1 MVLTSRSSFPETP
14 APQTGVWWL
23 CVSVVL
29 KARVYASL
37 SLLLPPLCL
46 SPAPSS
52 LGPPHQSSYL
62 LPSPSHPKTQQVEH
76 RFRTLLWL
84 DSSCP
89 DISMTCS
96 AQALLPAGIALG
108 LAGAGVPGWLHLQL
122 TFPRSPQPCSRVSSP
137 RHPSCSG
144 CIRFC
149 TCSRVPPAPLLL
161 LPQET
166 WVGACALLTCT
177 GLS

>member
-1 MVLTSRSSFPETP
+1 MGSSDRSPVP
-14 APQTGVWWL
+14 ACFSSESPCL
-23 CVSVVL
+23 C
-29 KARVYASL
+29 L

-76 RFRTLLWL
+76 WFRTSLWPI
-84 DSSCP
+84 SPCP
-89 DISMTCS
+89 DISMMCS

-108 LAGAGVPGWLHLQL
+108 LAGLGCLAGC
-122 TFPRSPQPCSRVSSP
+122 TSVSSP
-137 RHPSCSG
+137 LLPSAWLPVSSPSLLLWLYSLLH
-144 CIRFC
+144 
-149 TCSRVPPAPLLL
+149 CSRVPLL

-166 WVGACALLTCT
+166 RWVHVPCSSVQAPAETWN
-177 GLS
+177 S